1 MTDENV
7 YWLIPQNFENIIPE
21 EVNEIGFTLAK
32 TKKARLEKLSMSLLW
47 ITQVVKPHMHKEKNN
62 K

>member
-47 ITQVVKPHMHKEKNN
+47 ITQVVKPYMHKEKNN